1 MSLVGQLSAL
11 ATRIGVE
18 IKGLV
23 RPDHPALAKAW
34 VSFGWVG
41 GVLVIHS
48 AWNIAGVSRLNAGV
62 YRVTFA
68 SPMPNANYSWLAF
81 ARSTGNTGA
90 VRLAMARAT
99 SDAKTPTSLDVSCAT
114 ASGALADTTEMNLVV
129 FG

>member
-18 IKGLV
+18 IQGLV

-41 GVLVIHS
+41 GVIVLYS
-48 AWNIAGVSRLNAGV
+48 AWNIASVSRLTAGV
-62 YRVTFA
+62 YRITFLT
-68 SPMPNANYSWLAF
+68 PMPDADYAWLAF

-90 VRLAMARAT
+90 VRLALARAT
-99 SDAKTPTSLDVSCAT
+99 SDAKTPAYLDVSCAT
-114 ASGALADTTEMNLVV
+114 ASGALADTSEMNVVV